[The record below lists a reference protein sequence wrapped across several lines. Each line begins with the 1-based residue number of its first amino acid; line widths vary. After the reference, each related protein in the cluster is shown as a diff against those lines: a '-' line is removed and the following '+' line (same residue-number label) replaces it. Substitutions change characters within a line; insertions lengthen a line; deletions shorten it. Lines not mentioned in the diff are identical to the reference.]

1 MEKETDKEEKIR
13 KSLKYSIIDG
23 SFYTTMV
30 GFGESFFSAFA
41 VFLKATNFQI
51 GILSSLPQ
59 ALSAFLQIFS
69 NKLIRTFKSRKL
81 LVCTAALIQS
91 LMYILVALTFFFGKF
106 SVYAL
111 IIFVSFYYMLGMALN
126 PAWTSWMGDLVNE
139 KNRGSYF
146 GMRNRI
152 TGFFFFI
159 SFID

>member
-1 MEKETDKEEKIR
+1 M
-13 KSLKYSIIDG
+13 KY
-23 SFYTTMV
+23 TV
-30 GFGESFFSAFA
+30 GI
-41 VFLKATNFQI
+41 VLLFL
-51 GILSSLPQ
+51 
-59 ALSAFLQIFS
+59 AFLQIFS

-139 KNRGSYF
+139 KKAKVNKSWFKIHSALLHEILHQSLTNQLMLKAIRYTSKPNYLKIRKRLLNTF
-146 GMRNRI
+146 CFMNCHSLKAPI
-152 TGFFFFI
+152 
-159 SFID
+159 